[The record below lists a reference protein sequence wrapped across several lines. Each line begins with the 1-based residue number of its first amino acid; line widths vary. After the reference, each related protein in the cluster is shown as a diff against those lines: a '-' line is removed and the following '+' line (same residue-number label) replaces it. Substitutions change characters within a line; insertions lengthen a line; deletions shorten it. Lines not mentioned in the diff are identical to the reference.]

1 MILCDIGNTYYHF
14 NVDGR
19 IFDEKEL
26 SIKNK
31 EVYYISVDDKKE
43 KILQKKN
50 RAISLNKM
58 VKFDSSYEG
67 LGIDRVMACKSI
79 KSGIVV
85 DAGTAITI
93 DIMSEGIHLGG
104 TILPGIVS
112 YMNSYKSISDKL
124 DTTFNMNIEFEILP
138 NSTKEAI
145 SFGAIGSIVFM
156 IKQLSKNNKIYFTGG
171 DGKYLSKFFDNSIY
185 IRDLVFDGMKE
196 TIKELKI

>member
-112 YMNSYKSISDKL
+112 YVNSYKSISDKL
-124 DTTFNMNIEFEILP
+124 DTTFNMNIEFDILP

-156 IKQLSKNNKIYFTGG
+156 IKQLSKNNKIYFIGG